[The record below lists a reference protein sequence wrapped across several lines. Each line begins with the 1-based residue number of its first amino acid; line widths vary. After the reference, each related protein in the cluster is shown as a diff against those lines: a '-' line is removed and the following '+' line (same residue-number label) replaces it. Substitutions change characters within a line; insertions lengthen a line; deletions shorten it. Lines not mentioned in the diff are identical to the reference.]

1 MDRGATVT
9 PRRVNAVKTTSM
21 PRRIVLDNGVRVVTE
36 FMPSVRSAAVGIW
49 VDVGSRD
56 EGLGEEGLSH
66 FLEHMFFKGTRRR
79 SAQDLAMEI
88 DVLGGEL
95 NAFTSRE
102 TTTFYTKALD
112 EHLPRAVALLGEI
125 FLDSTFA
132 ASELEREKQVVLE
145 EIKMIEDDP
154 EEFLYDL
161 HTDYVWRQHPL
172 GRPIL
177 GELKTIETMTRRRLT
192 GFLAAHYHPA
202 RTVIAVSGRFDRPR
216 IDALIAK
223 TFGRFTGAAGPT
235 APRTAPKTRGGV
247 WLKRKALEQVHICL
261 GADGLSQ
268 VHEDRYALHVL
279 NAILGG
285 SVSSRLFQ
293 EVRERRGLAYSIYS
307 GITAYHDAGLFSVYA
322 ATGKPAAQ
330 QVIALCLRECKKLR
344 SRMVPKDELARAKD
358 HLKGSLALG
367 LEGTS
372 SRMSR
377 LAKDEL
383 YGRRHVSLAEM
394 TKGID
399 AVTPDDVRRVAKVCL
414 APETMAL
421 TVLGPMLRRDLP
433 SSF

>member
-1 MDRGATVT
+1 VRTAS
-9 PRRVNAVKTTSM
+9 RK
-21 PRRIVLDNGVRVVTE
+21 IVLDNGIRVVSE
-36 FMPSVRSAAVGIW
+36 PMASVRSAAVGIW

-56 EGLGEEGLSH
+56 EHSGEEGLSH

-79 SAQDLAMEI
+79 SAQGLAMEI

-125 FLDSTFA
+125 FLESTFA
-132 ASELEREKQVVLE
+132 SSELEREKQVVLE

-154 EEFLYDL
+154 EEFIYDL
-161 HTDYVWRQHPL
+161 HTDYVWRPHPL

-177 GELKTIETMTRRRLT
+177 GELRTIQTMTRGRLT
-192 GFLAAHYHPA
+192 RFLARKYHPTQ
-202 RTVIAVSGRFDRPR
+202 TVIAVSGRFDPPAVE
-216 IDALIAK
+216 DLIAK
-223 TFGRFTGAAGPT
+223 TFGRFKGAAPIAV
-235 APRTAPKTRGGV
+235 APRTPPKTRGGV
-247 WLKRKALEQVHICL
+247 LLKRKALEQVHICL
-261 GADGLSQ
+261 GSEGLSQ

-307 GITAYHDAGLFSVYA
+307 AITAYHDAGLFSVYA
-322 ATGKPAAQ
+322 ASSKPAAST
-330 QVIALCLRECKKLR
+330 VIRLCLRECRKLR
-344 SRMVPKDELARAKD
+344 TQAVPKDELARAKD
-358 HLKGSLALG
+358 HLKGSLMLG

-383 YGRRHVSLAEM
+383 YGRRYVSLPEM
-394 TKGID
+394 TRGID
-399 AVTPDDVRRVAKVCL
+399 AVNPDDLLRVARLCL